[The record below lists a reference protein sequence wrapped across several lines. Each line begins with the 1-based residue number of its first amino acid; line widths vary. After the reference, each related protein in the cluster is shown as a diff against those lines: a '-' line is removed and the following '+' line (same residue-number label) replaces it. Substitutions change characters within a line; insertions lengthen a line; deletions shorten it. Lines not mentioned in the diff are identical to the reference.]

1 MQRYVNAS
9 NPPGPAL
16 QAFLGRVAG
25 PVPGG
30 TVIEVVSG
38 PGRNAD
44 HLESRGLSVQRT
56 DATAAFV
63 DRLRADDHDV
73 RPLDVRTDPLDV
85 RTDPLGGP
93 YDAVFAQAV
102 LRHLSR
108 EQLAAFAGRALAAVR
123 RGGVLAAVR
132 LGGVLAA
139 TVKEEDGEAWTT
151 DKLDAP
157 RWFTYLLA
165 PALRVVFEASGWS
178 VISLIHVRGRP

>member
-38 PGRNAD
+38 PGRDAD
-44 HLESRGLSVQRT
+44 HLESRGLRVQRT

-73 RPLDVRTDPLDV
+73 RPLDV

-165 PALRVVFEASGWS
+165 LALRVVFEASGWS